1 MFVFRVTSREVLY
14 VLSSMTYVYLPAIRL
29 GEIHLPDFCINVDFF
44 RLFMFKD
51 LFFTVAN
58 TVYA

>member
-1 MFVFRVTSREVLY
+1 MFVFCVTSREVLY
-14 VLSSMTYVYLPAIRL
+14 VLSLMIYVYLPAIRL
-29 GEIHLPDFCINVDFF
+29 GEIHVLDFCITVDFF

-51 LFFTVAN
+51 PFFTVAN